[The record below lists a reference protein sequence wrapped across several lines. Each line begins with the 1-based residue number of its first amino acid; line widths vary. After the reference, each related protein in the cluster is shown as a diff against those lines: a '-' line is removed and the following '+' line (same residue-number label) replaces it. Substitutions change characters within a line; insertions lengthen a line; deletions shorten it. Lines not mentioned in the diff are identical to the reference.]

1 MREKKCCPETIE
13 VVRIFNENVC
23 TIRLPMKMYSHI
35 YQDMKMFYQTSVEC
49 KGRDNQGAMPRR
61 LNTAVKITF
70 ATLIVLDG
78 IAFFETVITFA
89 KTTEDDER

>member
-1 MREKKCCPETIE
+1 
-13 VVRIFNENVC
+13 
-23 TIRLPMKMYSHI
+23 
-35 YQDMKMFYQTSVEC
+35 
-49 KGRDNQGAMPRR
+49 MPRR

-89 KTTEDDER
+89 KTQENDER